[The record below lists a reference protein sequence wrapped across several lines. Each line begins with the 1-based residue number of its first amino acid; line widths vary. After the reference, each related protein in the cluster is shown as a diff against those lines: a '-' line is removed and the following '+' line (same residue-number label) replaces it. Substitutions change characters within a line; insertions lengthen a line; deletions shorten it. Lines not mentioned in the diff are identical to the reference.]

1 MGKVVPVLLSGGAG
15 ARLWPLSRASRPKP
29 LLALTGGASAL
40 QTTVARVRD
49 AARFAPPIVVAH
61 ADHRFQVAEQLRAA
75 GVADATLLLEPVAR
89 GTGPAIAAA
98 ARVAQAR
105 DPDAVL
111 LVLPADHHIDDEAAF
126 LAAVEAG
133 LEVGADRLVLF
144 GVAPDHPATGYGYI
158 LPGADGEVARFV
170 EKPDAAT
177 AARLIADGALWN
189 GGMFLLPAR
198 ALLDELATHAP
209 AVLAATSQ
217 AVDAA
222 VADADFLRLDAAA
235 FAAAPAI
242 SLDHAVLE
250 KTDRAA
256 VVRAAFAWSDLGTWP
271 SLWAAAPHDAAGNAL
286 VGDVLALDAEG
297 SYLRSEGPLVAVVG
311 VRDVVVVATPD
322 AVLVAPREAGERVK
336 DVVEALRGRGHPAS
350 E

>member
-29 LLALTGGASAL
+29 LLALAGEATAL
-40 QTTVARVRD
+40 QATVARIRD
-49 AARFAPPIVVAH
+49 AGRFAPPLVVAH
-61 ADHRFQVAEQLRAA
+61 ADHRFQVAEQLRSA
-75 GVADATLLLEPVAR
+75 GVEGATLVLEPVAR

-105 DPDAVL
+105 DPDAAL
-111 LVLPADHHIDDEAAF
+111 LVLPSDHHIDDEAAF
-126 LAAVEAG
+126 LGAVDAG
-133 LEVGADRLVLF
+133 LAMGAHRLVLF

-158 LPGADGEVARFV
+158 VPGGGGVARFV
-170 EKPDAAT
+170 EKPDAAE
-177 AARLIADGALWN
+177 AERLIADGALWN
-189 GGMFLLPAR
+189 GGMFLLPVR
-198 ALLDELATHAP
+198 ALVDELATHAP
-209 AVLAATSQ
+209 DVLAAASR

-222 VADADFLRLDAAA
+222 MADADFLRLDAAA

-250 KTDRAA
+250 KTGRAA
-256 VVRAAFAWSDLGTWP
+256 VVPFAFGWSDLGTWP

-286 VGDVLALDAEG
+286 VGDVLAIDTAG

-311 VRDVVVVATPD
+311 IRDLVVVATPD
-322 AVLVAPREAGERVK
+322 AVLVAPREGGERVK
-336 DVVEALRGRGHPAS
+336 DVVEALRGLGHPAS